1 MPCLALSTT
10 HFLGFIEIIIVV
22 IKHKA
27 PCHPILTCQLS
38 YFPGMLQV
46 YGTVFHMNQG
56 NPFKLKALVD
66 KWPDFNTVVV
76 RPQEQEMTD
85 DLDHY
90 TNTYQIY
97 PKDPN
102 NCLKFLDPPEV
113 INWKQHLQ
121 IQSKRPGMCADSFLC
136 AEQVS
141 PMTYTSLQVPDSQ
154 SAVFF
159 SFFFDFAL
167 AISSAYSVSQDNRAF
182 LFPWLLHS
190 NQELFKPSSLDV
202 THAALVNKFWLF
214 GGNERSQRLIER
226 CIRTFPTYCL
236 LGPEGT
242 PVSWALRD
250 QTGETR
256 MVGAVPEYRK
266 QGLTHHVVYHYAQV
280 LLKLGLPTYF
290 HTDKSN
296 KAVQELSHKLNH
308 RIMPCTWNQ
317 GNCVPL

>member
-97 PKDPN
+97 SKDPN

-121 IQSKRPGMCADSFLC
+121 IQSKRPG
-136 AEQVS
+136 
-141 PMTYTSLQVPDSQ
+141 
-154 SAVFF
+154 
-159 SFFFDFAL
+159 
-167 AISSAYSVSQDNRAF
+167 I
-182 LFPWLLHS
+182 